1 MNNVNK
7 SSKYSKAIYKPSACF
22 SQRFLVDSAK
32 DGGEGH
38 FYSSRLACGQIVAG
52 VSADKTLEL
61 VCLESI
67 DNIMSSL

>member
-1 MNNVNK
+1 M
-7 SSKYSKAIYKPSACF
+7 
-22 SQRFLVDSAK
+22 DSAK

-38 FYSSRLACGQIVAG
+38 FYSSRLACGQMVAG